1 MSDLKI
7 NNITDRTGDSGP
19 VIAGVSTVTSTG
31 AFTVPVGPT
40 EMRGGRGRG
49 VFCGGYYGAAPSPN
63 NIDDSMDYVEIATTG
78 NATDFGDM
86 AYSVC
91 KQGSVSS
98 SVRGVTGGGITPSN
112 TAKMQYV
119 TISSKGG
126 GNNFGDLTL
135 ARNHPAAASNS
146 TRGIFAGGW
155 NPISFNVIEYITIAT
170 TGDANDFGD
179 LTTPRWFAGNGRA
192 SSTRMVFMGG
202 ITQNTSPW
210 AVSPATVYQSMID
223 YVEIATKGNS
233 QDFGNLINS
242 LKGYGMGCGNV
253 ASTTRTV
260 SMGGYYDPADR
271 NEIQYITFATKGDAT
286 DFGDLLA
293 TTRGGGSTSS
303 QTRGLLAGGRTP
315 TQVNTIQYITIA
327 STGNA
332 TDFGDSTRIVAFN
345 NAGLSDVHG
354 GLG

>member
-7 NNITDRTGDSGP
+7 NNITDRTGGSGP

-31 AFTVPVGPT
+31 AFVVPVGPT

-49 VFCGGYYGAAPSPN
+49 VFCGGYYGAAPSPG
-63 NIDDSMDYVEIATTG
+63 NISDQMDYVEIATTG

-86 AYSVC
+86 AHNAA

-98 SVRGVTGGGITPSN
+98 STRGVTGTGISPGVT
-112 TAKMQYV
+112 TKMQYV
-119 TISSKGG
+119 TISSQGG
-126 GNNFGDLTL
+126 GSTFGDLTL
-135 ARNHPAAASNS
+135 ARTHPAAASNT
-146 TRGIFAGGW
+146 TRGLFAGGW
-155 NPISFNVIEYITIAT
+155 NPISFNVIEYITIAS
-170 TGDANDFGD
+170 TGDGTDFGD
-179 LTTPRWFAGNGRA
+179 LKQPRWFAGGGRA
-192 SSTRMVFMGG
+192 SSTRMVFIAGV
-202 ITQNTSPW
+202 TQSTSPW
-210 AVSPATVYQSMID
+210 SPAPNTLYEDMID

-233 QDFGNLINS
+233 QDFGELTGG
-242 LKGYGMGCGNV
+242 LKGYGMGCGN
-253 ASTTRTV
+253 ASSTTRTV
-260 SMGGYYDPADR
+260 TMGGYYDPADV
-271 NEIQYITFATKGDAT
+271 NTIQYLTFATKGNSN
-286 DFGDLLA
+286 DFGDLVA

-327 STGNA
+327 TTGNA
-332 TDFGDSTRIVAFN
+332 IDFGDSTRIVAFN